1 MLIKGI
7 ITDFVSRI
15 SFPLSTLFFLK
26 KAMEKTV
33 LSRGVNEKETKEC
46 SERNFRLFRKQ
57 PLIIFIFKM
66 VVAKKKQ
73 TRNNLNLNETMNQT
87 KKEEEQTQKSTIWI
101 TKWRFRDNNFPR
113 LA

>member
-1 MLIKGI
+1 
-7 ITDFVSRI
+7 
-15 SFPLSTLFFLK
+15 
-26 KAMEKTV
+26 
-33 LSRGVNEKETKEC
+33 
-46 SERNFRLFRKQ
+46 
-57 PLIIFIFKM
+57 M

-101 TKWRFRDNNFPR
+101 IKWRFRDNNFPR